1 MNLEDTINAL
11 TDAGFQVDAIYPY
24 VIVSLN
30 NRPVSIISVQIVLN
44 WAKLDY
50 SRSGNSVLIRF

>member
-11 TDAGFQVDAIYPY
+11 SDAGFLVDAIYPY
-24 VIVSLN
+24 VIVSLK
-30 NRPVSIISVQIVLN
+30 NRPVSILSVQIVLG

>member
-11 TDAGFQVDAIYPY
+11 TNAGFAVSAIYPY
-24 VIVSLN
+24 VIVSLK
-30 NRPVSIISVQIVLN
+30 NRPVSILSVQVVLDF
-44 WAKLDY
+44 AKLDY

>member
-1 MNLEDTINAL
+1 MNLEDTMNAL

-24 VIVSLN
+24 VIVSLKT
-30 NRPVSIISVQIVLN
+30 RPVSILSVQVVLDF
-44 WAKLDY
+44 AKLDY

>member
-11 TDAGFQVDAIYPY
+11 TDAGFIINVSYPY
-24 VIVSLN
+24 VIVSLKR
-30 NRPVSIISVQIVLN
+30 RPVSILSVKIVLD

-50 SRSGNSVLIRF
+50 VCSGNSVLIRF